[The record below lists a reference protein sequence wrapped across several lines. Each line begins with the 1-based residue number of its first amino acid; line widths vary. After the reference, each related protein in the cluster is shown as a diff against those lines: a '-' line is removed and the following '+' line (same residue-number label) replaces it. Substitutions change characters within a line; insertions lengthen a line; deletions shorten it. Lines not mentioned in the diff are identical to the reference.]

1 MGDISNKPTALE
13 TSPSGQKPYET
24 RTTAVAGKVYLTN
37 QPTAENEIPAEVDNI
52 SSISQPGSLVWSI
65 DTLDPNESRTLT
77 YFVKLSDN
85 QRLNGQPITNKA
97 SAFTKKG
104 ETPYPKG
111 QSPQTFKPKISYTMP
126 KSVIESNGKPYTKD
140 KEGNYIIQYK
150 LEFNLNSPSNYPLKN
165 FVFMDYLNYSDIYT
179 DNKMLPYISYEK
191 DSVELHQ
198 IKDGKDEKVDTSKYK
213 VEWEA
218 DGNPKRFSVT
228 GSDSDPLTIYPGDQY
243 YVTYKLKVKP
253 EVYAAMQSD
262 KVAIKNRYINNADN
276 AKDADNGSILNKW
289 WNQVDLNEYKW
300 VEKKIENKIT
310 DKNQTISMNSSD
322 IYVKKNG
329 SYERDASEK
338 TFDVPKGSYKY
349 TVNVNQTMAQFDVTN
364 VTLKDVL
371 SSEIMHYV
379 GYAKITSYKYNSKT
393 NTYVD
398 DETKWVKIDKQQE
411 FELNLSQLGWKDNT
425 NGYRFEYYAQTKDL
439 SEVGQIA
446 VTNTFTL
453 NGDVVKGDKT
463 FKFKDVKSSQTIQVN
478 GFYNLSVNK
487 SAWHYEVPQENATSW
502 QNGKLYWV
510 IQVKGS
516 AIRKGTKI
524 QDAISKETKLTDS
537 FLHSDSIAGIY
548 QGKPAQ
554 DINAYAS
561 FNDFLDAN
569 KGLKDR
575 SNLFDK
581 DFGNS
586 KGFSGTGNFSELT
599 LTAKSTIQLGT
610 DEDIYIV
617 IRTEPQSLPTEY
629 RTTFTYKNHVLMKD
643 ATEQSYK
650 ECNSVSYALH
660 GGGKIL
666 KELGQTFTYD
676 GKTATQITAGKDQNT
691 GTIRTDLLKGNGVF
705 ASWAFKVNYAGEL
718 KGNYRVLE
726 DIPDGMELAYIRVK
740 WHGSQAGSVK
750 SKTIDGLSEDWELK
764 NNTAMNDNN
773 YNEETVYYYN
783 KNKRQAL
790 IQLGEFSDKK
800 IRDECSVDVQV
811 VCRVTDE
818 KVLLGGEEK
827 DFMNQV
833 TLQSEDGQTDLD
845 KANSNATIKNN
856 NLDKSHPEELNGQT
870 IEYTITT
877 NALGQKL
884 PLNDGNQLTLVDE
897 LGKNLELDMTTIKAK
912 DENGADVK
920 IEKSFNPDTR
930 TLEISIP
937 NGKKVIITYTVTVN
951 VKPGIP
957 TNVSNKVYW
966 KSFDDKGGK
975 NDEINGFKY
984 SLNAGGSTES
994 SANPQLTIKK
1004 VDQDNSNLMNDVPFD
1019 VYECKLVGDTIQRV
1033 SPEKKTSGSTV
1044 NGIYSI
1050 PSSFITS
1057 YDKIYE
1063 IKESAAPEGYIKDDS
1078 SYYIIC
1084 VKQENEA
1091 YSEYANKCI
1100 AYFESQNNKHYR
1112 IAYEPKDFN
1121 LVIYNSQKGIVVTKA
1136 FINDAAGNSHK
1147 PVSGTYT
1154 FGLYENSE
1162 GTGDPIQTKT
1172 ITYKAGETKEQS
1184 VKFINLDLNK
1194 TYYVFELDDEKKP
1207 ITDSSKE
1214 VSVNKLQ
1221 YSVDYEVEGASTNA
1235 AQIGQT
1241 VTVTNRSRTKILPST
1256 GGYGSLI
1263 YRLSGAMLV
1272 FASLICLTNIYKKN
1286 HLDDTSKKRRKK

>member
-1 MGDISNKPTALE
+1 M
-13 TSPSGQKPYET
+13 
-24 RTTAVAGKVYLTN
+24 
-37 QPTAENEIPAEVDNI
+37 
-52 SSISQPGSLVWSI
+52 
-65 DTLDPNESRTLT
+65 
-77 YFVKLSDN
+77 
-85 QRLNGQPITNKA
+85 
-97 SAFTKKG
+97 
-104 ETPYPKG
+104 
-111 QSPQTFKPKISYTMP
+111 
-126 KSVIESNGKPYTKD
+126 
-140 KEGNYIIQYK
+140 
-150 LEFNLNSPSNYPLKN
+150 
-165 FVFMDYLNYSDIYT
+165 
-179 DNKMLPYISYEK
+179 
-191 DSVELHQ
+191 
-198 IKDGKDEKVDTSKYK
+198 
-213 VEWEA
+213 
-218 DGNPKRFSVT
+218 
-228 GSDSDPLTIYPGDQY
+228 
-243 YVTYKLKVKP
+243 
-253 EVYAAMQSD
+253 
-262 KVAIKNRYINNADN
+262 
-276 AKDADNGSILNKW
+276 
-289 WNQVDLNEYKW
+289 
-300 VEKKIENKIT
+300 
-310 DKNQTISMNSSD
+310 
-322 IYVKKNG
+322 
-329 SYERDASEK
+329 
-338 TFDVPKGSYKY
+338 
-349 TVNVNQTMAQFDVTN
+349 
-364 VTLKDVL
+364 
-371 SSEIMHYV
+371 
-379 GYAKITSYKYNSKT
+379 
-393 NTYVD
+393 
-398 DETKWVKIDKQQE
+398 
-411 FELNLSQLGWKDNT
+411 
-425 NGYRFEYYAQTKDL
+425 
-439 SEVGQIA
+439 
-446 VTNTFTL
+446 
-453 NGDVVKGDKT
+453 
-463 FKFKDVKSSQTIQVN
+463 
-478 GFYNLSVNK
+478 NK

-537 FLHSDSIAGIY
+537 FLHSDSIASIY

-599 LTAKSTIQLGT
+599 LTAKETIQLGT

-660 GGGKIL
+660 GGGEIL

-676 GKTATQITAGKDQNT
+676 GKIAKQITAGKDQNT
-691 GTIRTDLLKGNGVF
+691 DTIRTSLLEGNGVF
-705 ASWAFKVNYAGEL
+705 ASWAFKVNYAGDL
-718 KGNYRVLE
+718 KGDYRVLE

-750 SKTIDGLSEDWELK
+750 SKTIDGLSDDWELK

-783 KNKRQAL
+783 KNKKQAL
-790 IQLGEFSDKK
+790 IQLGEFSNKK
-800 IRDECSVDVQV
+800 LRDECSVDVQV

-870 IEYTITT
+870 IEYTITA

-951 VKPGIP
+951 VKPDTP
-957 TNVSNKVYW
+957 TKVSNKVYW
-966 KSFDDKGGK
+966 KSFEDKGGK
-975 NDEINGFKY
+975 NDEIIGFKY

-1019 VYECKLVGDTIQRV
+1019 VYECELVGDTIQRV
-1033 SPEKKTSGSTV
+1033 SPEKMTHGSTV

-1063 IKESAAPEGYIKDDS
+1063 IKESSAPEGYIKDDS

-1091 YSEYANKCI
+1091 YSEYAKKCI
-1100 AYFESQNNKHYR
+1100 EYFESQNNKHYK

-1136 FINDAAGNSHK
+1136 FINDAAGNSHN

-1154 FGLYENSE
+1154 FGLYKNQE
-1162 GTGDPIQTKT
+1162 GTGVPIQTKT

-1184 VKFINLDLNK
+1184 VKFINLELNQI
-1194 TYYVFELDDEKKP
+1194 YYVFELDDEKKP

-1235 AQIGQT
+1235 AKIGQT

>member
-1 MGDISNKPTALE
+1 MA
-13 TSPSGQKPYET
+13 
-24 RTTAVAGKVYLTN
+24 
-37 QPTAENEIPAEVDNI
+37 
-52 SSISQPGSLVWSI
+52 
-65 DTLDPNESRTLT
+65 
-77 YFVKLSDN
+77 
-85 QRLNGQPITNKA
+85 
-97 SAFTKKG
+97 
-104 ETPYPKG
+104 
-111 QSPQTFKPKISYTMP
+111 
-126 KSVIESNGKPYTKD
+126 
-140 KEGNYIIQYK
+140 
-150 LEFNLNSPSNYPLKN
+150 
-165 FVFMDYLNYSDIYT
+165 
-179 DNKMLPYISYEK
+179 
-191 DSVELHQ
+191 Q
-198 IKDGKDEKVDTSKYK
+198 I
-213 VEWEA
+213 
-218 DGNPKRFSVT
+218 
-228 GSDSDPLTIYPGDQY
+228 
-243 YVTYKLKVKP
+243 
-253 EVYAAMQSD
+253 
-262 KVAIKNRYINNADN
+262 
-276 AKDADNGSILNKW
+276 
-289 WNQVDLNEYKW
+289 
-300 VEKKIENKIT
+300 
-310 DKNQTISMNSSD
+310 SD
-322 IYVKKNG
+322 IYVKKND
-329 SYERDASEK
+329 SYVVDTSEK
-338 TFDVPKGSYKY
+338 TFNVPKGSYKY

-371 SSEIMHYV
+371 SSDIMHYV

-398 DETKWVKIDKQQE
+398 EETKWVKIDNQQE
-411 FELNLSQLGWKDNT
+411 FELKLSQLGWKDNT

-524 QDAISKETKLTDS
+524 QDAISKETKLTDT

-750 SKTIDGLSEDWELK
+750 SKTIDGLSDDWELK
-764 NNTAMNDNN
+764 KNTAMNDNN

-783 KNKRQAL
+783 KNKKQAL
-790 IQLGEFSDKK
+790 IQLGEFSNKK

-870 IEYTITT
+870 IEYTITA

-1019 VYECKLVGDTIQRV
+1019 VYECELVGDTIQRV

-1091 YSEYANKCI
+1091 YSEYAKKCI
-1100 AYFESQNNKHYR
+1100 AYFESQNNKHYK

-1162 GTGDPIQTKT
+1162 GTGEPIQTKT

-1221 YSVDYEVEGASTNA
+1221 YSVDYKVEGEPINA
-1235 AQIGQT
+1235 AKIGQT